1 MGLSAADYF
10 NELAA
15 LLPQGPAWA
24 IDEPSTLTLFLD
36 AWSQEFARVQARAEA
51 LGEEA
56 DPRTTYELLP
66 DYEALFGL
74 PTACMSGIA
83 QSVQQRRQA
92 LQAQMISG
100 GGQSI
105 AYYIA
110 LALAAGFVITITEF
124 RPWTVGMTIDL
135 PLYGSDW
142 AYAWQV
148 NAPLNTIS
156 YFTMSSAVDEALA
169 MWGNNLLECIINRF
183 KPAHTVVLFAYS

>member
-1 MGLSAADYF
+1 MGLSAGDYF

-24 IDEPSTLTLFLD
+24 IDEPSTLTLFFD
-36 AWSQEFARVQARAEA
+36 SWSQEFARAQARAEA

-66 DYEALFGL
+66 DYERLFGL

-83 QSVQQRRQA
+83 QSVKQRRQA

-100 GGQSI
+100 GGQSL
-105 AYYIA
+105 AYYVA

-124 RPWTVGMTIDL
+124 RSWTVGMTIDL
-135 PLYGSDW
+135 PLCGSDL
-142 AYAWQV
+142 AYVWQV

-169 MWGNNLLECIINRF
+169 SWGNNLLECLINRF
-183 KPAHTVVLFAYS
+183 KPAHTVALFAYS